1 MAGLCTTTTART
13 VRRRRSRRRAVASR
27 LILAGSLGLAACGA
41 ARAQVSDGVVKF
53 GVLTDMSSL
62 YADATG
68 RGSVVAAQMAARD
81 FGGTVLGRPIEVV
94 FADNQNKADV
104 GSAIA
109 RRWFDVE
116 KVDVI
121 LDAPPSSVALAVQQ
135 IAKEKNRMLIVSG
148 GGTSDLTGKAC
159 TETTAH
165 WNYDTYALAHV
176 STAAA
181 VKRGL
186 DTWSIVTADYAFGQA
201 LERDAAAELD
211 RSGGKLIRAIRA
223 PFGTSD
229 FSSFLLQAQAT
240 GSKVVAFANA
250 GGDMMNAV
258 KQAHEFGL
266 TEGGQSLVTLL
277 MNMADVHALGLKTA
291 QGLITTE
298 GFYWDRDEETRAFSK
313 RFHAEMKMM
322 PTMHHAGIYSAVLHH
337 LKAVAATGTDEA
349 RAVMAKMR
357 EMPVNDMY
365 ARNGKLRVDGRMVHD
380 MYLMQVKKPEESTGE
395 WDVYHQLATVP
406 GDEAFRPLDQGG
418 CPLAKAVP

>member
-1 MAGLCTTTTART
+1 MKTLRIKLTSTRSTLHCLAFAG
-13 VRRRRSRRRAVASR
+13 
-27 LILAGSLGLAACGA
+27 GLGLALTGSALAQGP
-41 ARAQVSDGVVKF
+41 ARISDDVVKF

-81 FGGTVLGRPIEVV
+81 FGGSVLGKPIEVV
-94 FADNQNKADV
+94 FADNQNKADI

-109 RRWFDVE
+109 RRWYDVE
-116 KVDVI
+116 RVDVI

-148 GGTSDLTGKAC
+148 GGTSDITGKAC
-159 TETTAH
+159 TETTAQ

-186 DTWSIVTADYAFGQA
+186 DTWSIITADYAFGQA
-201 LERDAAAELD
+201 LERDAAEELK
-211 RSGGKLIRAIRA
+211 RSGGKLIQAIRA

-229 FSSFLLQAQAT
+229 FSSFLLQAQASH
-240 GSKVVAFANA
+240 SKVIAFANA

-258 KQAHEFGL
+258 KQAHEFGI

-277 MNMADVHALGLKTA
+277 MNIADVHALGLQTA

-298 GFYWDRDEETRAFSK
+298 GFYWDRDDETRAFSK
-313 RFHAEMKMM
+313 RFFAEMKMM
-322 PTMHHAGIYSAVLHH
+322 PTMHQAGIYSAVLHY
-337 LKAVAATGTDEA
+337 LKAVQALGTDEA
-349 RAVMAKMR
+349 KTVMAKMR

-365 ARNGKLRVDGRMVHD
+365 AHNGKLRIDGRMVHD

-395 WDVYHQLATVP
+395 WDVYNQLATVP
-406 GDEAFRPLDQGG
+406 GDEAFRPLDRGN
-418 CPLAKAVP
+418 CPLVKAAAQTAR